1 MVPTKSKIANR
12 LFTWIAF
19 IGAFGLPCN
28 QSAGR
33 DPGSVNEQVDEVLSR
48 FRAARPKEKDL
59 AIHRLDWVS
68 NLQEAKT
75 KALREKSPVLLVVVT
90 NSYGNMLSGHC

>member
-33 DPGSVNEQVDEVLSR
+33 DPGSVNDKVDEVLSR
-48 FRAARPKEKDL
+48 FRAARPEEKDL
-59 AIHRLDWVS
+59 AIHRLDWVP
-68 NLQEAKT
+68 NLQEAKA
-75 KALREKSPVLLVVVT
+75 KALREKSPILLVIVT